1 MDATPSGRA
10 LGILYAEDFGQPP
23 PSPTPEPV
31 FAPPSLTQADIDA
44 ACIRAV
50 QAAEIAWSGSA
61 AERRAEA
68 LAALAA
74 SLGDARAEAAA
85 RAEEVADGL
94 ARAALGALASVLPH
108 ASRKHGDAEVRVLLH
123 RMLPLIAA
131 QTRVVVRVHAGLIEA
146 LQQDLAQ
153 LDDLAGQI
161 ELRPANLPP
170 GDTRLSWD
178 DGGLVRD
185 SAAICAA
192 MIDGLAQL
200 GLVDPP
206 SPTPHTKHEWSPAL
220 AQ

>member
-1 MDATPSGRA
+1 MNASQPARA
-10 LGILYAEDFGQPP
+10 LGILYAEDFGRAPP
-23 PSPTPEPV
+23 VPEPV
-31 FAPPSLTQADIDA
+31 RAPVALTQADIDA

-50 QAAEIAWSGSA
+50 QAAETAWSGSA

-74 SLGDARAEAAA
+74 NLRTAQTEAAA
-85 RAEEVADGL
+85 RAEAVADGI
-94 ARAALGALASVLPH
+94 ARTALSALAHALPH
-108 ASRKHGDAEVRVLLH
+108 ATRKHGDAEVRALLG
-123 RMLPLIAA
+123 RMLPMLAG
-131 QTRVVVRVHAGLIEA
+131 QTRVVVRVHAGMIEG
-146 LQQDLAQ
+146 LTEDLAE
-153 LDDLAGQI
+153 LDELAGQI

-185 SAAICAA
+185 TAAICTA

-206 SPTPHTKHEWSPAL
+206 TQAPHAQHEWSHAL